1 MSLAGT
7 ANDYSR
13 GARTP
18 AAYSKGPCFGLIN
31 PFSPTGVQW
40 AVARKTAIL
49 SDFATCVSNKIAIA
63 SSVACRHGKRQLFL
77 Y

>member
-1 MSLAGT
+1 VSLAGT

-13 GARTP
+13 GVRIP
-18 AAYSKGPCFGLIN
+18 AASSNGPCFGLIY

-49 SDFATCVSNKIAIA
+49 SDFATCV
-63 SSVACRHGKRQLFL
+63 
-77 Y
+77 